1 MDTNALRLAV
11 TAKQLYWD
19 LVVALEKTFEEE
31 LSDAQSNQLLEA
43 INQLAIG
50 GGPRT
55 ITEDEANWVKS
66 LVEEA

>member
-1 MDTNALRLAV
+1 MDTNALRLAI

-50 GGPRT
+50 GDPRT